1 MKTGFSTNAFTK
13 FSLLETIE
21 IISDVGYEG
30 LEIVAD
36 TPHAFLPLSNEKLK
50 QIKSSLEN
58 RKLLVS
64 NINANTV
71 LGWNLENGNDEKF
84 EPSLSNKNETLRKWR
99 VGYTKKAIEVAA
111 ELSAPSVCITSGI
124 KNTESI
130 ENEIVQMNKSLS
142 EVLEFAEENSI
153 LICMEYEPGLL
164 IEKSHDVFEVSK
176 NFKNLGLNLD
186 TCHVE
191 VSNEDFS
198 KVIHKFKDKIFH
210 THISDCKNSIHY
222 HLIPGYGEIDFVKIY
237 SNLKEINY
245 DGFLT
250 AELYTYAE
258 KPREAA
264 SETFIFL
271 NNLIH
276 N

>member
-21 IISDVGYEG
+21 IISDVGYNG

-99 VGYTKKAIEVAA
+99 VEYTKKAIEVAA

-124 KNTESI
+124 KNTEI
-130 ENEIVQMNKSLS
+130 FENEMTQINKSLS
-142 EVLEFAEENSI
+142 EILEFAEKNSI

>member
-21 IISDVGYEG
+21 IISDVGYDG

-99 VGYTKKAIEVAA
+99 VEYTKKAIEVAA

-124 KNTESI
+124 KNTEI
-130 ENEIVQMNKSLS
+130 FENEMTQINKSLS
-142 EVLEFAEENSI
+142 EILEFAEKNSI

-186 TCHVE
+186 TCHVA
-191 VSNEDFS
+191 VLNENFS

>member
-1 MKTGFSTNAFTK
+1 MKKGFSTNAFTK

-21 IISDVGYEG
+21 IISNLGYDG

-36 TPHAFLPLSNEKLK
+36 TPHAFLPLVDEELK
-50 QIKSSLEN
+50 KIKSSLEN
-58 RKLLVS
+58 RRLLVS

-71 LGWNLENGNDEKF
+71 FGWNLEQGNEEKF
-84 EPSLSNKNETLRKWR
+84 EPSISNKNETLRKWR
-99 VGYTKKAIEVAA
+99 VEYTKKTIKMAA
-111 ELSAPSVCITSGI
+111 ELNAPSVCITSGI
-124 KNTESI
+124 KNMKNI
-130 ENEIVQMNKSLS
+130 EDEMIQINKSLF
-142 EVLEFAEENSI
+142 EVLEFAEKNNVS
-153 LICMEYEPGLL
+153 ICMEYEPGLL
-164 IEKSHDVFEVSK
+164 IEKSDDVFELSK

-191 VSNEDFS
+191 VLNEDFS
-198 KVIHKFKDKIFH
+198 KVIHKFKHKIFH

-222 HLIPGYGEIDFVKIY
+222 HLIPGYGEIDFTDIF

-250 AELYTYAE
+250 AELYTYTE
-258 KPREAA
+258 TPKEAA

-271 NNLIH
+271 NNLIQC
-276 N
+276 

>member
-21 IISDVGYEG
+21 MISDVGYDG

-124 KNTESI
+124 KNTEI
-130 ENEIVQMNKSLS
+130 FENEMTQINKSLS
-142 EVLEFAEENSI
+142 EILEFAEENSI

>member
-21 IISDVGYEG
+21 IISDVGYNG

-36 TPHAFLPLSNEKLK
+36 TPHAFLPLSNEKLIK
-50 QIKSSLEN
+50 IKSSLEN
-58 RKLLVS
+58 KKLLVS

-99 VGYTKKAIEVAA
+99 VEYTKKAIEVAA

-124 KNTESI
+124 KNTEI
-130 ENEIVQMNKSLS
+130 FENEMTQINKSLS
-142 EVLEFAEENSI
+142 EILEFAEKNSI

-186 TCHVE
+186 TCHVA
-191 VSNEDFS
+191 VLNENFS

-258 KPREAA
+258 EPREAA

>member
-21 IISDVGYEG
+21 IISDVGYNG

-99 VGYTKKAIEVAA
+99 VEYTKKAIEVAA

-124 KNTESI
+124 KNTEI
-130 ENEIVQMNKSLS
+130 FENEMTQINKSLS
-142 EVLEFAEENSI
+142 EILEFAEKNSI

-191 VSNEDFS
+191 VSNENFS

>member
-13 FSLLETIE
+13 FSLPETIE
-21 IISDVGYEG
+21 MIADIGYEG
-30 LEIVAD
+30 LEIVVD
-36 TPHAFLPLSNEKLK
+36 TPHAFLPLTSEKLK
-50 QIKSSLEN
+50 QIKHSLEN
-58 RKLLVS
+58 KKLLIS

-71 LGWNLENGNDEKF
+71 LGWNLEKENDEKF

-124 KNTESI
+124 KNTEI
-130 ENEIVQMNKSLS
+130 FENEMTQINKSLS
-142 EVLEFAEENSI
+142 EILEFAEKNSI

-191 VSNEDFS
+191 VLNEDFS

-222 HLIPGYGEIDFVKIY
+222 HLIPGYGEIDFEKIY

>member
-21 IISDVGYEG
+21 IISDVGYDG

-99 VGYTKKAIEVAA
+99 VEYTKKAIEVAA

-124 KNTESI
+124 KNTEI
-130 ENEIVQMNKSLS
+130 FENEMTQINKSLS
-142 EVLEFAEENSI
+142 EILEFAEKNSI

-164 IEKSHDVFEVSK
+164 IEKSQDVFEVSK

-191 VSNEDFS
+191 VLNEDFS

>member
-21 IISDVGYEG
+21 IISDVGYDG

-71 LGWNLENGNDEKF
+71 LGWNFENGNNEKF

-99 VGYTKKAIEVAA
+99 VEYTKKAIEVAA

-124 KNTESI
+124 KNTEI
-130 ENEIVQMNKSLS
+130 FENEMTQINKSLS
-142 EVLEFAEENSI
+142 EILEFAEKNSI

>member
-99 VGYTKKAIEVAA
+99 VEYTKKAIEVAA

-124 KNTESI
+124 KNAEI
-130 ENEIVQMNKSLS
+130 FENEMTQINKSLS
-142 EVLEFAEENSI
+142 EILEFAEKNSI

-186 TCHVE
+186 TCHVA
-191 VSNEDFS
+191 VLNEDFS

>member
-1 MKTGFSTNAFTK
+1 MKKGFSTNAFTK
-13 FSLLETIE
+13 FSLSETIE

-36 TPHAFLPLSNEKLK
+36 VPHAFLPLTNEKLK
-50 QIKSSLEN
+50 QIKHDLEN

-71 LGWNLENGNDEKF
+71 LGWNLEKGEDEKF

-99 VGYTKKAIEVAA
+99 VEYTKNSIEMAA
-111 ELSAPSVCITSGI
+111 ELRAPSVCITSGI
-124 KNTESI
+124 KNAESI
-130 ENEIVQMNKSLS
+130 ENEMAQMNKSLL
-142 EVLEFAEENSI
+142 EVLEFAEKKNIS
-153 LICMEYEPGLL
+153 ICMEYEPGLL
-164 IEKSHDVFEVSK
+164 IEKSDDVFNLFKS
-176 NFKNLGLNLD
+176 FKNLGLNLD
-186 TCHVE
+186 TCHVA
-191 VSNEDFS
+191 VLNENFS

-222 HLIPGYGEIDFVKIY
+222 HLIPGYGEIGFEEIY

-271 NNLIH
+271 NNLIDC
-276 N
+276 

>member
-124 KNTESI
+124 KNTEI
-130 ENEIVQMNKSLS
+130 FENEMTQINKSLS
-142 EVLEFAEENSI
+142 EILEFAEKNSI

>member
-21 IISDVGYEG
+21 IISDVGYDG

-99 VGYTKKAIEVAA
+99 VEYTKKAIEVAA

-124 KNTESI
+124 KNTEI
-130 ENEIVQMNKSLS
+130 FENEMTQINKSLS
-142 EVLEFAEENSI
+142 EILEFAEKNSI

-191 VSNEDFS
+191 VLNEDFS

>member
-21 IISDVGYEG
+21 MISNFGYDG

-36 TPHAFLPLSNEKLK
+36 VPHAFLPLSNEKLK

-99 VGYTKKAIEVAA
+99 VEYTKKAIEVAA

-124 KNTESI
+124 KNTEI
-130 ENEIVQMNKSLS
+130 FENEMTQINKSLS
-142 EVLEFAEENSI
+142 EILEFAEKNSI

-186 TCHVE
+186 TCHVG
-191 VSNEDFS
+191 VLNEDFS

-222 HLIPGYGEIDFVKIY
+222 HLIPGHGEIDFTKIH
-237 SNLKEINY
+237 SNLNEINY

-258 KPREAA
+258 KPEEAA

-271 NNLIH
+271 RNLIR

>member
-21 IISDVGYEG
+21 IISDVGYDG

-99 VGYTKKAIEVAA
+99 VEYTKKAIEVAA

-124 KNTESI
+124 KNTEI
-130 ENEIVQMNKSLS
+130 FENEMTQINKSLS
-142 EVLEFAEENSI
+142 EILEFAEKNSI

>member
-1 MKTGFSTNAFTK
+1 M
-13 FSLLETIE
+13 
-21 IISDVGYEG
+21 
-30 LEIVAD
+30 
-36 TPHAFLPLSNEKLK
+36 
-50 QIKSSLEN
+50 
-58 RKLLVS
+58 
-64 NINANTV
+64 
-71 LGWNLENGNDEKF
+71 
-84 EPSLSNKNETLRKWR
+84 
-99 VGYTKKAIEVAA
+99 
-111 ELSAPSVCITSGI
+111 
-124 KNTESI
+124 
-130 ENEIVQMNKSLS
+130 
-142 EVLEFAEENSI
+142 
-153 LICMEYEPGLL
+153 
-164 IEKSHDVFEVSK
+164 
-176 NFKNLGLNLD
+176 GLNLD

-222 HLIPGYGEIDFVKIY
+222 HLIPGYGEIDFEKIY

-258 KPREAA
+258 EPREAA

>member
-1 MKTGFSTNAFTK
+1 MKKGFSTNAFTK

-21 IISDVGYEG
+21 IISDLGYDG

-36 TPHAFLPLSNEKLK
+36 TPHAFLPLVDEELK
-50 QIKSSLEN
+50 KIKSSLEN
-58 RKLLVS
+58 RRLLVS

-71 LGWNLENGNDEKF
+71 FGWNLEQGNEEKF
-84 EPSLSNKNETLRKWR
+84 EPSISNKNETLRKWR
-99 VGYTKKAIEVAA
+99 VGYTKKAIEMAA
-111 ELSAPSVCITSGI
+111 ELNAPSVCITSGI
-124 KNTESI
+124 KNMKNI
-130 ENEIVQMNKSLS
+130 ENEMIQINKSLF
-142 EVLEFAEENSI
+142 EVLEFAEKNNVS
-153 LICMEYEPGLL
+153 ICMEYEPGLL
-164 IEKSHDVFEVSK
+164 IEKSDDVFELSK

-191 VSNEDFS
+191 VLNEDFS
-198 KVIHKFKDKIFH
+198 KVIHKFKHKIFH
-210 THISDCKNSIHY
+210 THISDCNNSIHY
-222 HLIPGYGEIDFVKIY
+222 HLIPGYGEIDFTAIF

-258 KPREAA
+258 TPKEAA

-271 NNLIH
+271 NNLIQC
-276 N
+276 

>member
-21 IISDVGYEG
+21 IISDVGYDG

-50 QIKSSLEN
+50 QIKHSLEN
-58 RKLLVS
+58 KKLLVS

-124 KNTESI
+124 KNTEI
-130 ENEIVQMNKSLS
+130 FENEMTQINKSLS
-142 EVLEFAEENSI
+142 EILEFAEKNSI

-164 IEKSHDVFEVSK
+164 IEKSQDVFEVSK

-237 SNLKEINY
+237 ANLKEINY

>member
-1 MKTGFSTNAFTK
+1 MKKGFSTNAFTK

-21 IISDVGYEG
+21 IISDLGYDG

-36 TPHAFLPLSNEKLK
+36 TPHAFLPLVDEEFKK
-50 QIKSSLEN
+50 IKSSLEN
-58 RKLLVS
+58 RRLLVS

-71 LGWNLENGNDEKF
+71 FGWNLEQGNEEKF
-84 EPSLSNKNETLRKWR
+84 EPSISNKNETLRKWR
-99 VGYTKKAIEVAA
+99 VEYTKKTIKMAA
-111 ELSAPSVCITSGI
+111 ELNAPSVCITSGI
-124 KNTESI
+124 KNMKNI
-130 ENEIVQMNKSLS
+130 EDEMIQINKSLF
-142 EVLEFAEENSI
+142 EVLEFAEKNNVS
-153 LICMEYEPGLL
+153 ICMEYEPGLL
-164 IEKSHDVFEVSK
+164 IEKSDDVFELSK

-191 VSNEDFS
+191 VLNEDFS
-198 KVIHKFKDKIFH
+198 KVIHKFKHKIFH
-210 THISDCKNSIHY
+210 THISDCKDSIHY
-222 HLIPGYGEIDFVKIY
+222 HLIPGYGEIDFTKIF

-258 KPREAA
+258 TPKEAA

-271 NNLIH
+271 NNLIQC
-276 N
+276 

>member
-99 VGYTKKAIEVAA
+99 VEYTKKAIEVAA

-124 KNTESI
+124 KNTEI
-130 ENEIVQMNKSLS
+130 FENEMTQINKSLS
-142 EVLEFAEENSI
+142 EILEFAEKNSI

-222 HLIPGYGEIDFVKIY
+222 HLIPGYGEIDFEKIY

>member
-1 MKTGFSTNAFTK
+1 MKKGFSTNAFTK

-21 IISDVGYEG
+21 IISDLGYDG

-36 TPHAFLPLSNEKLK
+36 TPHAFLPLVDEELK
-50 QIKSSLEN
+50 KIKSSLEN
-58 RKLLVS
+58 RRLLVS

-71 LGWNLENGNDEKF
+71 FGWNLEQGNEEKF
-84 EPSLSNKNETLRKWR
+84 EPSISNKNEILRKWR
-99 VGYTKKAIEVAA
+99 VEYTKKAIEMAA
-111 ELSAPSVCITSGI
+111 ELNAPSVCITSGI
-124 KNTESI
+124 KNMKNI
-130 ENEIVQMNKSLS
+130 EDEMIQINKSLF
-142 EVLEFAEENSI
+142 EVLEFAEKNNVS
-153 LICMEYEPGLL
+153 ICMEYEPGLL
-164 IEKSHDVFEVSK
+164 IEKSDDVFELSK

-191 VSNEDFS
+191 VLNEDFS
-198 KVIHKFKDKIFH
+198 KVIHKFKHKIFH
-210 THISDCKNSIHY
+210 THISDCKDSIHY
-222 HLIPGYGEIDFVKIY
+222 HLIPGYGEIDFTKIF

-258 KPREAA
+258 TPKEAA

-271 NNLIH
+271 NNLIQC
-276 N
+276 

>member
-99 VGYTKKAIEVAA
+99 VEYTKKAIEVAA

-124 KNTESI
+124 KNTEI
-130 ENEIVQMNKSLS
+130 FENEMTQINKSLS
-142 EVLEFAEENSI
+142 EILEFAEKNSI

>member
-21 IISDVGYEG
+21 MISNFGYDG

-36 TPHAFLPLSNEKLK
+36 VPHAFLPLSNEKLK

-58 RKLLVS
+58 KKLLVS

-71 LGWNLENGNDEKF
+71 LGWNLKNGNDEKF

-99 VGYTKKAIEVAA
+99 VEYTKKAIEVAA

-124 KNTESI
+124 KNTEI
-130 ENEIVQMNKSLS
+130 FENEMTQINKSLS
-142 EVLEFAEENSI
+142 EILEFAEKNSI

-191 VSNEDFS
+191 VLNEDFS

-222 HLIPGYGEIDFVKIY
+222 HLIPGYGEIDFEKIY

>member
-21 IISDVGYEG
+21 IISDVGYNG

-99 VGYTKKAIEVAA
+99 VEYTKKAIEVAA

-124 KNTESI
+124 KNTEI
-130 ENEIVQMNKSLS
+130 FENEMTQINKSLS
-142 EVLEFAEENSI
+142 EILEFAEKNSI

-186 TCHVE
+186 TCHVA
-191 VSNEDFS
+191 VLNENFS

>member
-1 MKTGFSTNAFTK
+1 MCIRDS
-13 FSLLETIE
+13 I
-21 IISDVGYEG
+21 GYEG
-30 LEIVAD
+30 LEIVVD
-36 TPHAFLPLSNEKLK
+36 TPHAFLPLTSEKLK
-50 QIKSSLEN
+50 QIKHSLEN
-58 RKLLVS
+58 KKLLIS

-71 LGWNLENGNDEKF
+71 LGWNLEKGNDEKF

-99 VGYTKKAIEVAA
+99 VEYTKKTIEVAA

-124 KNTESI
+124 KNMESI
-130 ENEIVQMNKSLS
+130 ENEMTLMNKSLS
-142 EVLEFAEENSI
+142 EVLEFAEKNSI

-164 IEKSHDVFEVSK
+164 IEKSDDVFELSK
-176 NFKNLGLNLD
+176 SFKNLGLNLD
-186 TCHVE
+186 TCHVA
-191 VSNEDFS
+191 VLNEDFS

-222 HLIPGYGEIDFVKIY
+222 HLIPGYGEIDFEKIY

-258 KPREAA
+258 EPREAA

>member
-13 FSLLETIE
+13 FSLPETIE
-21 IISDVGYEG
+21 MIADIGYEG
-30 LEIVAD
+30 LEIVVD
-36 TPHAFLPLSNEKLK
+36 TPHAFLPLTSEKLK
-50 QIKSSLEN
+50 QIKHSLEN
-58 RKLLVS
+58 KKLLIS

-99 VGYTKKAIEVAA
+99 VEYTKKAIEVAA
-111 ELSAPSVCITSGI
+111 ELSASSVCITSGI
-124 KNTESI
+124 KNMESI
-130 ENEIVQMNKSLS
+130 ENEMTLMNKSLS
-142 EVLEFAEENSI
+142 EVLEFAEKNSI

-164 IEKSHDVFEVSK
+164 IEKSDDVFELSK
-176 NFKNLGLNLD
+176 SFKNLGLNLD
-186 TCHVE
+186 TCHVA
-191 VSNEDFS
+191 VLNEDFS

-222 HLIPGYGEIDFVKIY
+222 HLIPGYGEIDFEKIY

-258 KPREAA
+258 EPREAA

>member
-30 LEIVAD
+30 LEIVVD

-124 KNTESI
+124 KNTEI
-130 ENEIVQMNKSLS
+130 FENEMTQINKSLS
-142 EVLEFAEENSI
+142 EILEFAEKNSI

-164 IEKSHDVFEVSK
+164 IETSQDVFEVSK

-258 KPREAA
+258 KPREVA

>member
-21 IISDVGYEG
+21 IISDGGYEG

-50 QIKSSLEN
+50 EIKSSLEN

-99 VGYTKKAIEVAA
+99 VEYTKKAIEVAA

-124 KNTESI
+124 KNTEI
-130 ENEIVQMNKSLS
+130 FENEIVQMNKSLS
-142 EVLEFAEENSI
+142 EILEFAEKNSI

-164 IEKSHDVFEVSK
+164 IEKSQDVFEVSK

>member
-13 FSLLETIE
+13 FSLPETIE
-21 IISDVGYEG
+21 MIADIGYEG
-30 LEIVAD
+30 LEIVVD
-36 TPHAFLPLSNEKLK
+36 TPHAFLPLTSEKLK
-50 QIKSSLEN
+50 QIKHSLEN
-58 RKLLVS
+58 KKLLIS

-71 LGWNLENGNDEKF
+71 LGWNLEKGNDEKF

-99 VGYTKKAIEVAA
+99 VEYTKKAIEVAA
-111 ELSAPSVCITSGI
+111 KLSAPSVCITSGI
-124 KNTESI
+124 KNMESI
-130 ENEIVQMNKSLS
+130 ENEMTLMNKSLS
-142 EVLEFAEENSI
+142 EVLEFAEKNSI

-164 IEKSHDVFEVSK
+164 IEKSDDVFELSK
-176 NFKNLGLNLD
+176 SFKNLGLNLD
-186 TCHVE
+186 TCHVA
-191 VSNEDFS
+191 VLNEDFS

-222 HLIPGYGEIDFVKIY
+222 HLIPGYGEIDFEKIY

-258 KPREAA
+258 EPREAA

>member
-1 MKTGFSTNAFTK
+1 MKKGFSTNAFTK

-21 IISDVGYEG
+21 IISDLGYDG

-36 TPHAFLPLSNEKLK
+36 TPHAFLPLVDEELK
-50 QIKSSLEN
+50 KIKSSLEN
-58 RKLLVS
+58 RRLLVS

-71 LGWNLENGNDEKF
+71 FGWNLEQGNEEKF
-84 EPSLSNKNETLRKWR
+84 EPSISNKNEILRKWR
-99 VGYTKKAIEVAA
+99 VEYTKKAIEMAA
-111 ELSAPSVCITSGI
+111 ELNAPSVCITSGI
-124 KNTESI
+124 KNMKNI
-130 ENEIVQMNKSLS
+130 EDEMIQINKSLF
-142 EVLEFAEENSI
+142 EVLEFAEKNNVS
-153 LICMEYEPGLL
+153 ICMEYEPGLL
-164 IEKSHDVFEVSK
+164 IEKSDDVFELSK

-191 VSNEDFS
+191 VLNEDFS
-198 KVIHKFKDKIFH
+198 KVIHKFKHKIFH

-222 HLIPGYGEIDFVKIY
+222 HLIPGYGEIDFTDIF

-258 KPREAA
+258 TPKEAA

-271 NNLIH
+271 NNLIQC
-276 N
+276 

>member
-21 IISDVGYEG
+21 IISDVGYDG

-124 KNTESI
+124 KNAEI
-130 ENEIVQMNKSLS
+130 FENEMTQINKSLS
-142 EVLEFAEENSI
+142 EILEFAEKNSI

-186 TCHVE
+186 TCHVA
-191 VSNEDFS
+191 VLNEDFS

-222 HLIPGYGEIDFVKIY
+222 HLIPGYGEIDFEKIY